1 MISQELEDYLSA
13 HTTPATSLLHEL
25 ERRTYLT
32 TLYPRMISGHVLGK
46 FLEMASLMIQPEKI
60 LEIGTFTGYG
70 AVSLARGLKRGGK
83 LITIEQNQELREP
96 LEKLFREAGLEQNIR
111 LIIGKAAE
119 VIPGLEDSFDLVFLD
134 ADKENYCLYYE
145 QVINLI
151 NPGGYLLAD
160 NVLWSM
166 KVLDQKYNDPETT
179 AIRAFNKM
187 VSTDDRVEQLLLPLR
202 DGLMLIR
209 KTDR

>member
-1 MISQELEDYLSA
+1 MMMQELEHYLSA
-13 HTTPATSLLHEL
+13 HSSPASPMLHEL

-46 FLEMASLMIQPEKI
+46 FLEMVSLMIGPEKI

-70 AVSLARGLKRGGK
+70 TVSLARGLKKGGK
-83 LITIEQNQELREP
+83 LVTIEQNHELKEP
-96 LEKLFREAGLEQNIR
+96 LEELFREAGLEQQVR

-119 VIPGLEDSFDLVFLD
+119 VIPGLNDSFDLVFLD

-145 QVINLI
+145 QVINKI
-151 NPGGYLLAD
+151 RSGGFLLAD
-160 NVLWSM
+160 NVLWSL
-166 KVLDQKYNDPETT
+166 KVLDQNCRDHETE
-179 AIRAFNKM
+179 AIRAFNTI
-187 VSTDDRVEQLLLPLR
+187 VSADDRVEQVLLPLR

-209 KTDR
+209 KK